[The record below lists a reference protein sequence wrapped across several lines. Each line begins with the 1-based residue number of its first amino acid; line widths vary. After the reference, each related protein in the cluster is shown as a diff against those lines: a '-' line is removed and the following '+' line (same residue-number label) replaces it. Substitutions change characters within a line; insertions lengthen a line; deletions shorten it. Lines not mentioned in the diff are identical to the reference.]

1 LKLSIE
7 RGGGFVAGVD
17 WACPLREVLPL
28 GKPAASSRACTCL
41 KLSVYSNGR
50 GLRAWRR
57 PAHRRLFRQLS
68 LSFGKGFAIFSP
80 QRSQP
85 PAPRRGPLAKRLT
98 QTRRPAS
105 KPKPPPRRLLAVI
118 GALHRRL
125 FSQPLEF
132 FPKRPMR
139 RGPRPSQCRCGV

>member
-7 RGGGFVAGVD
+7 RGGGFVAGVES
-17 WACPLREVLPL
+17 ACPSREVLPL
-28 GKPAASSRACTCL
+28 GRPAASRRACTCF

-57 PAHRRLFRQLS
+57 PAHRRLFRQPS
-68 LSFGKGFAIFSP
+68 LSFGKSSAIFSP

-85 PAPRRGPLAKRLT
+85 PAPRRGPLAEAHT
-98 QTRRPAS
+98 DAAAS
-105 KPKPPPRRLLAVI
+105 RS
-118 GALHRRL
+118 LHRRL

-132 FPKRPMR
+132 FPKRFMR
-139 RGPRPSQCRCGV
+139 GGPCPSQRRCGV

>member
-7 RGGGFVAGVD
+7 RGGGFVAGVES
-17 WACPLREVLPL
+17 ACLSREVLPL
-28 GKPAASSRACTCL
+28 GRPAASRRACTCL

-50 GLRAWRR
+50 DLRTWRR
-57 PAHRRLFRQLS
+57 LAHRRLLRQPS
-68 LSFGKGFAIFSP
+68 LSFGKGSASFSP

-85 PAPRRGPLAKRLT
+85 PAPRRGPLTERLT

-105 KPKPPPRRLLAVI
+105 KPKPPPRRLLAVV

-125 FSQPLEF
+125 FSQLLEF
-132 FPKRPMR
+132 FPKRLMGRWPCPGQCR
-139 RGPRPSQCRCGV
+139 RGV

>member
-17 WACPLREVLPL
+17 WACLSREVLPL
-28 GKPAASSRACTCL
+28 GRPAASSRACTCL

-57 PAHRRLFRQLS
+57 PAYRRLFRQPS

-85 PAPRRGPLAKRLT
+85 PAPRRG
-98 QTRRPAS
+98 AS
-105 KPKPPPRRLLAVI
+105 GGETHADAAACL
-118 GALHRRL
+118 
-125 FSQPLEF
+125 
-132 FPKRPMR
+132 
-139 RGPRPSQCRCGV
+139 